1 MIDDAICAATFA
13 IMTARQEIF
22 GFDALR
28 AFSVL
33 LVIVSHVGIVEAA
46 TNPALVKFFAVF
58 NASYGVKTFFVLSGF
73 LITTLLIKEH
83 SKTESVNVLNFMARR
98 ALRILP
104 LYFLILAI
112 TAVLIVSGI
121 AQKSWGAMAFG
132 TLYIFNFVPKALSV
146 NYMSHLWSL
155 AVEEQFYL
163 VWPFLFAWWFSRK
176 AVLIAICL
184 TVIFACYLTLG
195 ADYGE
200 ISRKFYTGRWTIP
213 AIYPIAIGALLAL
226 CISPALGRVAVIIGS
241 FALIAMPLFVAH
253 SSLVEVAS
261 TFGIAGLIAWV
272 YLNQGNVAVR
282 ALEWAPLKY
291 IGAISYGLYMWQGLL
306 TGNGPYRTV
315 PGFPLDPMLGAALTF
330 PIAALSF
337 RYFEQ
342 PIQALRQRFPP
353 KGRTASSLRTA

>member
-1 MIDDAICAATFA
+1 MGERA
-13 IMTARQEIF
+13 EIY

-46 TNPALVKFFAVF
+46 THPALVQFFTVF

-83 SKTESVNVLNFMARR
+83 RKAGSVNVRNFMARR

-112 TAVLIVSGI
+112 IAVLILAGL
-121 AQKSWGAMAFG
+121 AEKSWGAMAFG
-132 TLYIFNFVPKALSV
+132 TLYIFNFVPKALNI

-176 AVLIAICL
+176 TVLILICV
-184 TVIFACYLTLG
+184 TVILVCYLTLG
-195 ADYGE
+195 ADFGE
-200 ISRKFYTGRWTIP
+200 IGRKFYTDRWTIP

-226 CISPALGRVAVIIGS
+226 CVGPAMGHAAVAIVS
-241 FALIAMPLFVAH
+241 FALIALPL
-253 SSLVEVAS
+253 LVSGADFFS

-272 YLNQGNVAVR
+272 YLNQDNVAVR

-291 IGAISYGLYMWQGLL
+291 VGAISYGLYMWQGLL
-306 TGNGPYRTV
+306 TGNGPYRPF
-315 PGFPLDPMLGAALTF
+315 PGFPFEPMLGALLTF
-330 PIAALSF
+330 PVAVLSF
-337 RYFEQ
+337 HFFEK
-342 PIQALRQRFPP
+342 PLQRLKRHFPAD
-353 KGRTASSLRTA
+353 GYSLSSYMSRTVPDATVG

>member
-1 MIDDAICAATFA
+1 MGERT
-13 IMTARQEIF
+13 EIY

-46 TNPALVKFFAVF
+46 TNPALVTFFSVF

-83 SKTESVNVLNFMARR
+83 TRTASVNVLNFMARR

-104 LYFLILAI
+104 LYFLILAVI
-112 TAVLIVSGI
+112 AVLIVAGI

-132 TLYIFNFVPKALSV
+132 TLYIFNFVPKALNV

-163 VWPFLFAWWFSRK
+163 VWPFLFAWWFKRK
-176 AVLIAICL
+176 TVLILICA
-184 TVIFACYLTLG
+184 TVILACYLTLG
-195 ADYGE
+195 ADLGDLTA
-200 ISRKFYTGRWTIP
+200 RFYTDRWTIP

-226 CISPALGRVAVIIGS
+226 CMVPALGHVSVVIGS
-241 FALIAMPLFVAH
+241 LVLIALPLAFSGSGFV
-253 SSLVEVAS
+253 S
-261 TFGIAGLIAWV
+261 TFGIAGLIGWI
-272 YLNQGNVAVR
+272 YLNQDNVAVR
-282 ALEWAPLKY
+282 ALEFAPLKY

-306 TGNGPYRTV
+306 TGNGPYRPV
-315 PGFPLDPMLGAALTF
+315 PGFPLEPLLGAALTF
-330 PIAALSF
+330 PVAVLS
-337 RYFEQ
+337 YHCFER
-342 PIQALRQRFPP
+342 PIHALRRRFPP
-353 KGRTASSLRTA
+353 DGRAAYAGNKALLAP

>member
-1 MIDDAICAATFA
+1 MGERA
-13 IMTARQEIF
+13 EIY

-46 TNPALVKFFAVF
+46 RNPTLVKFFTVF

-83 SKTESVNVLNFMARR
+83 TKTGSVNVLNFMARR

-112 TAVLIVSGI
+112 IAVLIVAGI

-176 AVLIAICL
+176 TVLILICV
-184 TVIFACYLTLG
+184 TVIVACYLTLG
-195 ADYGE
+195 MDLGE
-200 ISRKFYTGRWTIP
+200 ISRKFFTDRWTIP

-226 CISPALGRVAVIIGS
+226 CMAPALGHGAVAIGS
-241 FALIAMPLFVAH
+241 FALIAMPLFVTG
-253 SSLVEVAS
+253 SEFVS
-261 TFGIAGLIAWV
+261 TFGIAGLIAWI
-272 YLNQGNVAVR
+272 YLNQNNVAVR
-282 ALEWAPLKY
+282 ALEWTPLKS
-291 IGAISYGLYMWQGLL
+291 IGVISYGLYMWQGLL
-306 TGNGPYRTV
+306 TGNGPYRVV
-315 PGFPLDPMLGAALTF
+315 PGFPLDPMLGAVLTF

-337 RYFEQ
+337 YYFEK
-342 PIQALRQRFPP
+342 PIQRLKSHFPP
-353 KGRTASSLRTA
+353 DGRATAVSYTGTSLSQPRRLHLPF